1 MLEDVNVAGSCVT
14 VAMDGV
20 SLIDRS
26 HEGQELAGDNPVKIT
41 VLHLFVVFVFPRIES
56 LKVVPSEPYRVL
68 QPLQAMQDGAL
79 VLARAPTRIPIRVQ
93 VGLVLLEQFEGRV
106 GVHFQD
112 DDHEGAH
119 EVGRVGQLGEL
130 SRSCVVV
137 NARRTLEA
145 LRLEELLQ
153 LAAEAVRHRKV
164 QRAEVLVERHI
175 GQILRS
181 QKVANVLKTCSR
193 KITM

>member
-1 MLEDVNVAGSCVT
+1 
-14 VAMDGV
+14 MDGV

-79 VLARAPTRIPIRVQ
+79 VLARATTRISVRMQ

-106 GVHFQD
+106 GVHFED

-119 EVGRVGQLGEL
+119 KVGRVGQLGEL
-130 SRSCVVV
+130 SRSRVVV

-153 LAAEAVRHRKV
+153 LAAEAVRHGEV

-181 QKVANVLKTCSR
+181 QKVANVLVTCSR